1 MSLSNEINNKFW
13 LDPPWGDGHK
23 KYRLGLAPIDKEDW
37 FETDI
42 SSELKEH
49 KRRLLETRY
58 EDVVATTDD
67 SAEAQNIL
75 SEKISTS
82 ENEFPDQIAN
92 ISLSVPDDLCV
103 IESNGDQRLIAAS
116 VCSPSYWDLTKKI
129 GKSLRD
135 IHKPVKTLNKKIG
148 SPIEK
153 FINNAPLDK
162 PFKRENWFIHGNDKR
177 FYLEPEGWPKE
188 PIEQWYV
195 RSERETICKYN
206 EAYSLFAI
214 NVRFQPLSTIK
225 DYSEARLGLIKSL
238 EGFDDK
244 EIDYFGGSKKH
255 DALLKHLHSMQ
266 L

>member
-42 SSELKEH
+42 SSDLKEH

-67 SAEAQNIL
+67 SAEAQSIL

-103 IESNGDQRLIAAS
+103 IESHGNQRLIAAS

-135 IHKPVKTLNKKIG
+135 IK
-148 SPIEK
+148 
-153 FINNAPLDK
+153 
-162 PFKRENWFIHGNDKR
+162 
-177 FYLEPEGWPKE
+177 
-188 PIEQWYV
+188 
-195 RSERETICKYN
+195 
-206 EAYSLFAI
+206 
-214 NVRFQPLSTIK
+214 
-225 DYSEARLGLIKSL
+225 
-238 EGFDDK
+238 
-244 EIDYFGGSKKH
+244 
-255 DALLKHLHSMQ
+255 
-266 L
+266 

>member
-42 SSELKEH
+42 SSDLKEH

-67 SAEAQNIL
+67 SAEAQSIL

-103 IESNGDQRLIAAS
+103 IESHGDQRLIAAS

-148 SPIEK
+148 TPIQKFIANSPIM
-153 FINNAPLDK
+153 K
-162 PFKRENWFIHGNDKR
+162 PFVRQNWFIHEDTKR
-177 FYLEPEGWPKE
+177 MHLKE
-188 PIEQWYV
+188 EKMSHNNPNNWYI
-195 RSERETICKYN
+195 RSERETICRIKKY
-206 EAYSLFAI
+206 I
-214 NVRFQPLSTIK
+214 PVC
-225 DYSEARLGLIKSL
+225 
-238 EGFDDK
+238 
-244 EIDYFGGSKKH
+244 
-255 DALLKHLHSMQ
+255 
-266 L
+266 

>member
-37 FETDI
+37 FESDI
-42 SSELKEH
+42 SPDLKEH
-49 KRRLLETRY
+49 KRILLATRY
-58 EDVVATTDD
+58 EDVVATIDE
-67 SAEAQNIL
+67 SVEAQNIL
-75 SEKISTS
+75 SEKIIAA

-92 ISLSVPDDLCV
+92 ISLSVPDDLCI
-103 IESNGDQRLIAAS
+103 IESSGDQRLIAAS
-116 VCSPSYWDLTKKI
+116 VCSPSYWNLTKKI

-153 FINNAPLDK
+153 FIKNAPLEK

-188 PIEQWYV
+188 PIKEWYV

-214 NVRFQPLSTIK
+214 NVRFQPLRAIK
-225 DYSEARLGLIKSL
+225 QYDEAKEGLIKSL
-238 EGFDDK
+238 KGFDAD
-244 EIDYFGGSKKH
+244 EISYFGGIEKY
-255 DALLKHLHSMQ
+255 DALIKYLHS